1 MYFNH
6 SHVFFLI
13 LNYTERLVMEWRLRM
28 DARAR
33 AGGKLN
39 QCLFVAPNATIAAW
53 VCDLDGFWKAVIV
66 FEI

>member
-6 SHVFFLI
+6 SHVFVLT
-13 LNYTERLVMEWRLRM
+13 LNYTERLGMEWRLRM
-28 DARAR
+28 DARAYVVR
-33 AGGKLN
+33 KLN

>member
-6 SHVFFLI
+6 SHVFVLT
-13 LNYTERLVMEWRLRM
+13 LNYTERLGMEWRLRM

-33 AGGKLN
+33 AACKLN

>member
-1 MYFNH
+1 M
-6 SHVFFLI
+6 
-13 LNYTERLVMEWRLRM
+13 
-28 DARAR
+28 RAR
-33 AGGKLN
+33 AYVDGKLN